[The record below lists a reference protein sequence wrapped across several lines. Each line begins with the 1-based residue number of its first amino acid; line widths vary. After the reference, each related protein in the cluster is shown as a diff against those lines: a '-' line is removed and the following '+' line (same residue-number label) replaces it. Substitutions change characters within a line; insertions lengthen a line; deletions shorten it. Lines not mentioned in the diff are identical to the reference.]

1 MRDPYD
7 VLGVSRSASDSEIKS
22 AFRKLAKTY
31 HPDSNKSDEAP
42 KRFAEA
48 TNAYD
53 LLSDKEKR
61 GQFDRGEIG
70 ADGNPRFQGF
80 GGFGGG
86 GSARRSSG
94 FSGFGGGDGAFKFRS
109 GGAAFGADDPLS
121 DLFSELKGF
130 GGNRGGARRG
140 PTPGA
145 NLTGTMNVSFAE
157 AMLGGRKRVD
167 LGGKVL
173 DVNVPP
179 GIEDGRQIRLRAQ
192 GLESPDGG
200 PAGDALITISVEP
213 HPLFERDGQNLII
226 DLPIALDEA
235 VLGAKVKVP
244 TLEGSVALTVPAGS
258 NTGRTMRLRGKGV
271 ARKGGERGDILV
283 RLKVMLPEDTSAL
296 KAAAETI
303 RQSGSYAVRRSPYPE

>member
-7 VLGVSRSASDSEIKS
+7 VLGVSRSASDAEIKS

-31 HPDSNKSDEAP
+31 HPDSNKSDDAP

-53 LLSDKEKR
+53 LLSDKDKR
-61 GQFDRGEIG
+61 AKFDRGEIG
-70 ADGNPRFQGF
+70 PDGNPRFQGF

-86 GSARRSSG
+86 ARKAKGGFDGFTSNDGGFRFRSSG
-94 FSGFGGGDGAFKFRS
+94 GTP
-109 GGAAFGADDPLS
+109 FGADDPLA

-130 GGNRGGARRG
+130 RGASRK
-140 PTPGA
+140 PTPGG
-145 NLTGTMNVSFAE
+145 NLTGTMKVSFAE

-167 LGGKVL
+167 LGGRVL

-179 GIEDGRQIRLRAQ
+179 GIEDGRQMRLRGQ

-200 PAGDALITISVEP
+200 PAGDAIITISVED
-213 HPLFERDGQNLII
+213 HPLFARDGVNLTL
-226 DLPIALDEA
+226 DLPVTLDEA

-244 TLEGSVALTVPAGS
+244 TLEGSVALSIPAGS
-258 NTGRTMRLRGKGV
+258 NTDRVLRLRGKGV
-271 ARKGGERGDILV
+271 ARKGGDRGDILF
-283 RLKVMLPEDTSAL
+283 RLKVMLPDDVSEL
-296 KAAAETI
+296 KAAAEAI
-303 RQSGSYAVRRSPYPE
+303 REAGSYAVRKAPFLA